1 MTKIAIEYNED
12 KNLMLAEAITRA
24 ANMIDLNRIIWLVW
38 TDSTNLRGHFFN
50 SKMNVLSRDDIE
62 MLLNGERLEYGS
74 HSLRSISV
82 EKTSAIRPGDIVINC
97 FTSELYGLLNFRASE
112 LFHLPLSRHESDL
125 LRNSGTKAD

>member
-82 EKTSAIRPGDIVINC
+82 EKTSAIRPGDIAIDC
-97 FTSELYGLLNFRASE
+97 FTGDLYGALDFNSSA
-112 LFHLPLSRHESDL
+112 LFHLPWSKDESDL
-125 LRNSGTKAD
+125 LQSR

>member
-38 TDSTNLRGHFFN
+38 TDSANLRGHFFN
-50 SKMNVLSRDDIE
+50 SKMNVLNRDDIE

-82 EKTSAIRPGDIVINC
+82 EKTSAIRPGDIAIDC
-97 FTSELYGLLNFRASE
+97 FTGDLYGALDFNSSA
-112 LFHLPLSRHESDL
+112 LFHLPWSKDESDL
-125 LRNSGTKAD
+125 LQSR

>member
-38 TDSTNLRGHFFN
+38 TDSANLRGHFFN
-50 SKMNVLSRDDIE
+50 SKMNVLNRDDIE

-82 EKTSAIRPGDIVINC
+82 EKTSAIRPGDIVIDC
-97 FTSELYGLLNFRASE
+97 FTGDLYGALDFNSSA
-112 LFHLPLSRHESDL
+112 LFHLPWSKDESDL
-125 LRNSGTKAD
+125 LQSR